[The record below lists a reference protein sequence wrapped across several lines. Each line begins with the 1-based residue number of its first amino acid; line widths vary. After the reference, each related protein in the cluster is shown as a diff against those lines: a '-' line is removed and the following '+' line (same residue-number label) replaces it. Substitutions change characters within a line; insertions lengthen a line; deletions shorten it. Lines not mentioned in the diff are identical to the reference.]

1 MLSTFLFRYF
11 CPANCSGRGLCRH
24 QKANGC
30 QCFDV
35 SDESPICE
43 NSPTQQPYE
52 MPTPIPSPAPV
63 QTASL
68 TETPSYSPT
77 EEETNFPSVLAA
89 IIGPTLSNSAYEE
102 VPAEDDKVESEMK
115 SLACNIRVGSEL
127 WYLTAYLTLAMTIH
141 CLIA

>member
-1 MLSTFLFRYF
+1 
-11 CPANCSGRGLCRH
+11 
-24 QKANGC
+24 
-30 QCFDV
+30 
-35 SDESPICE
+35 
-43 NSPTQQPYE
+43 

-77 EEETNFPSVLAA
+77 EEETNFPSILAA

-102 VPAEDDKVESEMK
+102 VPPGGDKLESEMK
-115 SLACNIRVGSEL
+115 STACNIGVVLGL

-141 CLIA
+141 CLVLTEV